1 MKFRFSTLDKEE
13 FIENSFVTLSTFNL
27 KLLEKSNV
35 FTFVSP
41 CEASLSS
48 HSNVNAWI
56 PRTLNMEVH

>member
-35 FTFVSP
+35 FSFVSP
-41 CEASLSS
+41 SKASLSS
-48 HSNVNAWI
+48 YSSANAWI